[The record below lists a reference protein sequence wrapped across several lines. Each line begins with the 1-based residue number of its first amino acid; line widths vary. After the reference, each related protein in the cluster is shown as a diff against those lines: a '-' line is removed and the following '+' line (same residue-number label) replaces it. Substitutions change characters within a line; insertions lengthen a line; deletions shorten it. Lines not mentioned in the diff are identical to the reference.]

1 MNRREFLK
9 VCGTVLMCQSS
20 PFLLKSVLA
29 KQKAVQRLLVLVELK
44 GGNDGLNMLVPFTE
58 PKYFQ
63 LRPKLA
69 VKRDRVLQVSET
81 LGFNPQLTPLMDIWK
96 QKQLAI
102 ISGVGYPQPN
112 RSHFRSIDIWD
123 TGSSS
128 KEYLRE
134 GWLARLLPHI
144 PKSATA
150 TADGATVGSGAGPL
164 AGGDFNVIV
173 MRKVER
179 FFRQAQKVQAIEV
192 DTENPALSHILSV
205 QNHLNRTATLL
216 KQRIATAGRLSTPFP
231 KTVIGRNLET
241 AAKLIACHADIPV
254 IKVSQG
260 GFDTHANQQSIHD
273 RLLGQLAE
281 ALAAFRNAMLETGMW
296 LQVVVMTYSEF
307 GRRPAENGSRGTDHG
322 TAAPHLML
330 GGNIKGGLYGVQ
342 PSLVDLENGDLKFNV
357 DFRSLYTT
365 IARRWFGVS
374 AEFLNGRI
382 YALIDCIA

>member
-1 MNRREFLK
+1 
-9 VCGTVLMCQSS
+9 MCQSS

-44 GGNDGLNMLVPFTE
+44 GGNDGLNMLVPYTDT
-58 PKYFQ
+58 KYYQ

-69 VKRDRVLQVSET
+69 VKRDRVLPVSES
-81 LGFNPQLTPLMDIWK
+81 LGFNSQLTPLMDIWK
-96 QKQLAI
+96 QKHLAI

-134 GWLARLLPHI
+134 GWLARLLPHL
-144 PKSATA
+144 PRSATA
-150 TADGATVGSGAGPL
+150 TADGATIGSGAGPL
-164 AGGDFNVIV
+164 AGGDLNVIV

-179 FFRQAQKVQAIEV
+179 FFRQAQKVQAVEA

-205 QNHLNRTATLL
+205 QNHLNRTAMLL
-216 KQRIATAGRLSTPFP
+216 KQKINTAVRFLTPFP
-231 KTVIGRNLET
+231 KTLIGRNLET
-241 AAKLIACHADIPV
+241 AAKLIACHVEIPV
-254 IKVSQG
+254 IKVSLG
-260 GFDTHANQQSIHD
+260 GFDTHANQQGIHD

-296 LQVVVMTYSEF
+296 FQVAVMTYSEF

-322 TAAPHLML
+322 TAAPHLMM
-330 GGNIKGGLYGVQ
+330 GGNVKGGLYGIQ

-374 AEFLNGRI
+374 AEFFNGGT
-382 YALIDCIA
+382 YLLIDCIA

>member
-9 VCGTVLMCQSS
+9 VCGTVLMCQSL
-20 PFLLKSVLA
+20 PFLLRSALA

-69 VKRDRVLQVSET
+69 VSRDLVLQVSET
-81 LGFNPQLTPLMDIWK
+81 LGLNSQLTPLMDIWK

-134 GWLARLLPHI
+134 GWLARLLPHL
-144 PKSATA
+144 PRSATA
-150 TADGATVGSGAGPL
+150 TADGATIGSGAGPL
-164 AGGDFNVIV
+164 AGGDLNVIM
-173 MRKVER
+173 MRNVER
-179 FFRQAQKVQAIEV
+179 FFRQAQKVKGIEAS
-192 DTENPALSHILSV
+192 TGNPALSHILSV
-205 QNHLNRTATLL
+205 QNHLNRTAKLL

-241 AAKLIACHADIPV
+241 AAKLIACHADIPA
-254 IKVSQG
+254 IKVSYG
-260 GFDTHANQQSIHD
+260 GFDTHANQQGNHD
-273 RLLGQLAE
+273 RLLGHLAE

-296 LQVVVMTYSEF
+296 FQVVVMTYSEF

-322 TAAPHLML
+322 TAAPQFMI
-330 GGNIKGGLYGVQ
+330 GGNVKGGLYGVQ

-365 IARRWFGVS
+365 IARRWFGESV
-374 AEFLNGRI
+374 EFINGGT
-382 YALIDCIA
+382 YPLIDCIA